1 MSSTPIQYK
10 EDLNILI
17 TSGIICNKCINNLFG
32 KNWSQ
37 LWTQMQWPYESL
49 LFWDS
54 PADFGAH
61 LVLIHDSWT
70 IAYSPD
76 KPFVIQPSIIPSS
89 KKARKDRVIPI

>member
-1 MSSTPIQYK
+1 
-10 EDLNILI
+10 
-17 TSGIICNKCINNLFG
+17 
-32 KNWSQ
+32 
-37 LWTQMQWPYESL
+37 MQWPYESL
-49 LFWDS
+49 LFWAS

-89 KKARKDRVIPI
+89 KKARKDKSRPNIIFPKRQLDFYLYSIESYH